1 MPNHCTNRVTISSKD
16 GKEDQFKTVL
26 KAFESDRP
34 FQSLFPQPDWPNTPN
49 ENGELPKLRE
59 MKNPDGSVFTTTYE
73 FPDGKNDDR
82 WYDWCYQNWGTK
94 WDAYDFST
102 NEVDEECGYA
112 EYEFF
117 TAWAPAD
124 GIYNKIVEKY
134 PDVSISWFFD
144 EPGMEYA
151 GYLPHD

>member
-1 MPNHCTNRVTISSKD
+1 MPKFHPEIAPIECAYRYL
-16 GKEDQFKTVL
+16 GL
-26 KAFESDRP
+26 K
-34 FQSLFPQPDWPNTPN
+34 
-49 ENGELPKLRE
+49 GEIVCE
-59 MKNPDGSVFTTTYE
+59 TFN
-73 FPDGKNDDR
+73 FPDGQNDDR
-82 WYDWCYQNWGTK
+82 WYHWCIDNWGTK

-112 EYEFF
+112 EYEFS